1 MREARVTVL
10 MPVYNGEK
18 DLRGAIESILCQA
31 YPAFEFLI
39 INDGST
45 DRSVEIIQSYQ
56 DPRIRLVHNDKNL
69 GLILTLN
76 KGMALSRGEYIVRMD
91 CDDVSLPGRIQK
103 QVHYMEK
110 NPDVGISGTW
120 VQMMGAG
127 KRTIRYP
134 IEHDSIR
141 CHLLF
146 YSPLAHPSV
155 ILRKDMME
163 THGLSY
169 DTSYVRAEDYELWV
183 RAGKYVKLGNLGEPL
198 LQYRVR
204 HGLKHMNL
212 GHEQLAT
219 AARIRMNQLR
229 AFGIDFDEKDVQV
242 HEVVSRCEGAD
253 GEKFYQ
259 EADAWLTRLK
269 RHNDKAQVYPPE
281 KFDEAIASSWLSLCN
296 AGTENGWRCLANYWR
311 SKLARTGNVSFLQKM
326 KFSMKCLVHYRSW
339 HPLDG

>member
-1 MREARVTVL
+1 VREARVTVL
-10 MPVYNGEK
+10 MPVHNGEK
-18 DLRGAIESILCQA
+18 DLREAIESILRQTHR
-31 YPAFEFLI
+31 AFEFLI

-45 DRSVEIIQSYQ
+45 DRSVEIIQSYR
-56 DPRIRLVHNDKNL
+56 DPRIRVVHNDKNL

-76 KGMALSRGEYIVRMD
+76 KGMALAGGEYIVRMD

-103 QVHYMEK
+103 QVHYMDK
-110 NPDVGISGTW
+110 NPEVGISGTW

-141 CHLLF
+141 CNLLF

-163 THGLSY
+163 RHGLSY
-169 DTSYVRAEDYELWV
+169 DTSYARAEDYELWV
-183 RAGKYVKLGNLGEPL
+183 RAGKFVKLGNLGEPL
-198 LQYRVR
+198 LNYRVR
-204 HGLKHMNL
+204 LGLRHMML
-212 GHEQLAT
+212 GHEQLET
-219 AARIRMNQLR
+219 SARIRRNQLR
-229 AFGIDFDEKDVQV
+229 TFGIDFEERDVQV
-242 HEVVSRCEGAD
+242 HEAVSRCVEAG
-253 GEKFYQ
+253 GEEFYQ

-269 RHNDKAQVYPPE
+269 RHNDKTQVYPPE
-281 KFDEAIASSWLSLCN
+281 KFEEAIASSWLSLCN

-311 SKLARTGNVSFLQKM
+311 SKLARTPGVSILQKM
-326 KFSMKCLVHYRSW
+326 RFSMKCLVHYRSW